1 MARFEELEES
11 VFPSELL
18 PAMGD
23 GLRVRCL
30 SNRSKRQVYLVQE
43 PSGQFRVF
51 KILRHQTEADLRR
64 FDEVRHC
71 LSQTPR
77 CPWLLPVLAYGF
89 RADRGL
95 AWEELA
101 LVDHSDPGE
110 FSLNDYSPDVLRTI
124 GVGDESGLVERV
136 AAVGLEL
143 LRAIEHF
150 SALGLVHGDIKPSN
164 VFRHRSK
171 WVLGDFDSVALLET
185 LEPLGPSTE
194 GYRPPGGGRG
204 LECDTYALGKVLYE
218 LWTGNDRLEFPNL
231 PMGLVSRSRW
241 THSERLLNDLINA
254 LCSPVGLYRLSNL
267 ELIRPVLLALISGSE
282 ADQIR
287 VGRWISNRGSQRRK
301 LAIWAVSLLVLSLLT
316 WTLFSSGVHFT
327 ESTSFQRNPLVATL
341 YRHPQGEN
349 DGYVKTATLGEDPAL
364 MLFNTH
370 LTRKEPLRVGDR
382 VELGLRKEAWR
393 GHMGVYLSPSPIFRE
408 PKADFGHREHFGR
421 LSHHLLLHVD
431 GDELV
436 APTAFHQGVP
446 VTLPAEAWNP
456 LVRTNNLQTYWLSMS
471 VGQQEVSWSVQN
483 CGLEIANGRFPR
495 DHDPCYLG
503 IYVYDNTTC
512 FLRWLKV
519 ELDRSS
525 GLSSD

>member
-1 MARFEELEES
+1 MARFEEPEEP

-18 PAMGD
+18 PVIHE

-30 SNRSKRQVYLVQE
+30 SNRTQRQVYLVQE
-43 PSGQFRVF
+43 SSGQFRVF
-51 KILRHQTEADLRR
+51 KVLRHQTEADLQR
-64 FDEVRHC
+64 FDEVRNRF
-71 LSQTPR
+71 SQTPR

-89 RADRGL
+89 RADLGL

-101 LVDHSDPGE
+101 VIDHSDPGE
-110 FSLNDYSPDVLRTI
+110 FSLENYSPDVLRTI

-150 SALGLVHGDIKPSN
+150 STLGLIHGDIKPLN

-171 WVLGDFDSVALLET
+171 WVLGDFDSAALLET
-185 LEPLGPSTE
+185 FAPLGPSTE

-218 LWTGNDRLEFPNL
+218 LWTGNDRLEYPNL
-231 PMGLVSRSRW
+231 PIRLVSRTRW
-241 THSERLLNDLINA
+241 ARSERLLNDLINA

-301 LAIWAVSLLVLSLLT
+301 LAICAVSLLVLSLLS
-316 WTLFSSGVHFT
+316 WIFFRSGVHFT
-327 ESTSFQRNPLVATL
+327 ESASFQGSPLVATL

-393 GHMGVYLSPSPIFRE
+393 GHVGVYLSPRPIFSE
-408 PKADFGHREHFGR
+408 PGAAFGHREHYGR
-421 LSHHLLLHVD
+421 LTHHLLFHID

-436 APTAFHQGVP
+436 APTAFLQGVP
-446 VTLPAEAWNP
+446 MTLPAEAWNP

-471 VGQQEVSWSVQN
+471 VGQQEVAWSVQN
-483 CGLEIANGRFPR
+483 SGLEIANGRFPR
-495 DHDPCYLG
+495 DIDPSYLG

-519 ELDRSS
+519 ESDRSS
-525 GLSSD
+525 GQ

>member
-1 MARFEELEES
+1 MARSEDHEEP
-11 VFPSELL
+11 VFTSELL
-18 PAMGD
+18 PVIRE

-30 SNRSKRQVYLVQE
+30 SNRSQRQVYLVQE
-43 PSGQFRVF
+43 PSGEFRVF
-51 KILRHQTEADLRR
+51 KVLSHQTEADLLR
-64 FDEVRHC
+64 FDEVRRRLC
-71 LSQTPR
+71 QTPR
-77 CPWLLPVLAYGF
+77 CPWLLPVLAYGV

-101 LVDHSDPGE
+101 VVDHSDPGD
-110 FSLNDYSPDVLRTI
+110 FSLDDYSPDLLQTI
-124 GVGDESGLVERV
+124 GVGDESRLVERV

-150 SALGLVHGDIKPSN
+150 SGLGLIHGDVKPLN
-164 VFRHRSK
+164 VFRHQSK
-171 WVLGDFDSVALLET
+171 WVLGDYDSAALLET
-185 LEPLGPSTE
+185 SEPLGASTE

-218 LWTGNDRLEFPNL
+218 LWTGNDRLEYPNL
-231 PMGLVSRSRW
+231 PIRLVSRTRW
-241 THSERLLNDLINA
+241 ARSERLLNDLINA

-267 ELIRPVLLALISGSE
+267 ELIRPVLMALISGSE
-282 ADQIR
+282 ADQVR
-287 VGRWISNRGSQRRK
+287 VGRWLSNRGSQRRK
-301 LAIWAVSLLVLSLLT
+301 LGICAISLFVLSLLI
-316 WTLFSSGVHFT
+316 WNFFISGVHFT
-327 ESTSFQRNPLVATL
+327 ESTSFQGAPLVATL

-349 DGYVKTATLGEDPAL
+349 DGYVKTATLGDVPAL

-393 GHMGVYLSPSPIFRE
+393 GHVGVYLSPRPIFSE
-408 PKADFGHREHFGR
+408 AEVHFGHREHFGR
-421 LSHHLLLHVD
+421 LSHHLMFHVD

-436 APTAFHQGVP
+436 APTAFLQGVP
-446 VTLPAEAWNP
+446 MILPAKAWNP
-456 LVRTNNLQTYWLSMS
+456 LVRTNNLQTYWLSMKL
-471 VGQQEVSWSVQN
+471 GEQEVSWSVQN
-483 CGLEIANGRFPR
+483 SGLEIANGRFPR

-519 ELDRSS
+519 EPDRSS
-525 GLSSD
+525 GLPSD

>member
-1 MARFEELEES
+1 MARFEEPEEP

-18 PAMGD
+18 PVIHE

-30 SNRSKRQVYLVQE
+30 SNRTQRQVYLVQE
-43 PSGQFRVF
+43 SSGQFRVF
-51 KILRHQTEADLRR
+51 KVLRHQTEADLQR
-64 FDEVRHC
+64 FDEVRNR

-89 RADRGL
+89 RADLGL

-101 LVDHSDPGE
+101 VIDHSDPGE
-110 FSLNDYSPDVLRTI
+110 FSLENYSPDVLRTI

-150 SALGLVHGDIKPSN
+150 STLGLIHGDIKPLN

-171 WVLGDFDSVALLET
+171 WVLGDFDSAALLET
-185 LEPLGPSTE
+185 FAPLGPSTE

-218 LWTGNDRLEFPNL
+218 LWTGNDRLEYPNL
-231 PMGLVSRSRW
+231 PIRLVSRTRW
-241 THSERLLNDLINA
+241 ARSERLLNDLINA

-301 LAIWAVSLLVLSLLT
+301 LAICAVSLLVLSLLS
-316 WTLFSSGVHFT
+316 WIFFRSGVHFT
-327 ESTSFQRNPLVATL
+327 ESASFQGSPLVATL

-393 GHMGVYLSPSPIFRE
+393 GHVGVYLSPRPIFSE
-408 PKADFGHREHFGR
+408 PGAAFGHREHYGR
-421 LSHHLLLHVD
+421 LTHHLLFHID

-436 APTAFHQGVP
+436 APTAFLQGVP
-446 VTLPAEAWNP
+446 MTLPAEAWNP

-471 VGQQEVSWSVQN
+471 VGQQEVAWSVQN
-483 CGLEIANGRFPR
+483 SGLEIANGRFPR
-495 DHDPCYLG
+495 DIDPSYLG

-519 ELDRSS
+519 ESDRSS
-525 GLSSD
+525 GQ